1 MTLVYATIWGAVALF
16 GVSAVAGL
24 VWAISRGQMDDF
36 AAGARSIFDD
46 DEPIGVVT
54 DAFPGVS
61 DRDPGGG
68 REER

>member
-1 MTLVYATIWGAVALF
+1 MTLVYATIWGAVVLF

-46 DEPIGVVT
+46 DEPIGTTT
-54 DAFPGVS
+54 DAFPGP
-61 DRDPGGG
+61 RPGDA
-68 REER
+68 REVAP